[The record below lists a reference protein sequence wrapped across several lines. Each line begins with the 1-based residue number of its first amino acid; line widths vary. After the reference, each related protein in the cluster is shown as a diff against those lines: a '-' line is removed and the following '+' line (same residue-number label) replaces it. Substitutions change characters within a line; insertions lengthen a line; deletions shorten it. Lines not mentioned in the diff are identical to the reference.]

1 MEIGEEAAD
10 DLEFVSRAE
19 EDAGLAGMGL
29 QRLTLGDLGA
39 VLEGTSGGGADGNDT
54 ISRL

>member
-39 VLEGTSGGGADGNDT
+39 VLEGTSGGGADGNDA